1 MTENTIQDSQKLT
14 KKQRRELKKQQ
25 QSEFQR
31 HTAKTQ
37 LIKRITLWSLV
48 VVGIA
53 GIVFGIIKSGG
64 NSSSDNQTASLV
76 DAISQSDWI
85 KGNKDS
91 KVVLVEYS
99 DFQCPACGYYYP
111 LVKQLGE
118 ELGDKIV
125 IAYRHFPLPQ
135 HQNGKVAAYAS
146 EAAGKQGKFWEMHNM
161 IFDNQSKWS
170 EDKNGKDIF
179 TGYAEALN
187 LNLDQFKNDLDSK
200 EVKEKVD
207 NDYESGVRSQVN
219 STPTFFLNGK
229 KIQNPK
235 SYDEF
240 KNIVNQAVANNS

>member
-1 MTENTIQDSQKLT
+1 MNENVTEGSSPLT
-14 KKQRRELKKQQ
+14 KKERRELKKQQ

-31 HTAKTQ
+31 HAAKTQ
-37 LIKRITLWSLV
+37 LIKRIALWSLA
-48 VVGIA
+48 IA
-53 GIVFGIIKSGG
+53 GLGGIIFGTIKFGG
-64 NSSSDNQTASLV
+64 GSSSNSQTASLV
-76 DAISQSDWI
+76 DVISQSDWV

-91 KVVLVEYS
+91 KVILVEYS

-135 HQNGKVAAYAS
+135 HQNGKAAAYAA
-146 EAAGKQGKFWEMHNM
+146 EAAGKQGKFWDMHNM

-179 TGYAEALN
+179 VGYAEALN
-187 LNLDQFKNDLDSK
+187 LNLDQFKSDS
-200 EVKEKVD
+200 ESDIVKEKVD
-207 NDYESGVRSQVN
+207 NDYQSGVRSKVD

-229 KIQNPK
+229 KIQNPQ

-240 KNIVNQAVANNS
+240 KNIVNQVIAANS